1 MKMKK
6 AILSCLMLLAGL
18 TASAQEQKGTTEY
31 VFEPHWYVNIQP
43 LGIQYTLGEVD
54 FGDLLSYNV
63 QAAVGYEFNKVI
75 GARLAINAWQSKAG
89 LKFYP
94 NIDVPTDFRNDLK
107 GDYKW
112 KWNYIAPTVDV
123 TFNISNLI
131 SGVNPK
137 RVFTF
142 GAFAGI
148 GANIAWGN
156 SEAADV
162 NAKLKPALGYN
173 VYNITPNADDPTL
186 AGNIT
191 SQPVAGQDPLAYL
204 WDGTK
209 TRLVLQAGLTGDI
222 KINDKFA
229 VTLEV
234 SANTLN
240 DKYNSKKAKNWDWY
254 FNALAGLK
262 VNFGPTYSTK
272 FIPAPEPEIRYVE
285 KIVEKIV
292 EVPAPAPAAAEPL
305 RRDIFFLINKAVIR
319 DSEASK
325 VNDIVAYLNE
335 NKDAK
340 VQVTGYADAGTGNDK
355 INDRLAAQRADA
367 VVKALKDAGIAADRI
382 SFDSKGARVQ
392 PFADNDSNRV
402 SICIAE

>member
-6 AILSCLMLLAGL
+6 AILSCLMLVAGL

-43 LGIQYTLGEVD
+43 LGVQYTLGEIGM
-54 FGDLLSYNV
+54 GDLMSYNV
-63 QAAVGYEFNKVI
+63 QAAVGREFNKVI

-89 LKFYP
+89 SRVLG
-94 NIDVPTDFRNDLK
+94 T
-107 GDYKW
+107 DYKW
-112 KWNYIAPTVDV
+112 KWNYIAPTVDI

-131 SGVNPK
+131 SGVNPN

-142 GAFAGI
+142 GAFAGL

-162 NAKLKPALGYN
+162 NTQIKQTLTYSEYDPATNEIVLGKQL
-173 VYNITPNADDPTL
+173 D
-186 AGNIT
+186 G
-191 SQPVAGQDPLAYL
+191 DPLAYL

-209 TRLVLQAGLTGDI
+209 TRLLLQAGLTGDF
-222 KINDKFA
+222 KVSDK
-229 VTLEV
+229 VSIGLEV
-234 SANTLN
+234 SANTLS

-262 VNFGPTYSTK
+262 INFGPTYSTK

-285 KIVEKIV
+285 KIVEKVV

-305 RRDIFFLINKAVIR
+305 RRDIFFLINKADIR
-319 DSEASK
+319 DSEAQK
-325 VNDIVAYLNE
+325 ITDIVTYLND
-335 NKDAK
+335 NKNAK
-340 VQVTGYADAGTGNDK
+340 VQITGYADAGTGNDK
-355 INDRLAAQRADA
+355 INDRIAAKRADS
-367 VVKALKDAGIAADRI
+367 VVAALKKAGIAEDRI

-402 SICIAE
+402 SIVIAE

>member
-1 MKMKK
+1 MKK
-6 AILSCLMLLAGL
+6 AILSCLMLVAGL

-43 LGIQYTLGEVD
+43 LGVQYTLGEIGM
-54 FGDLLSYNV
+54 GDLMSYNV
-63 QAAVGYEFNKVI
+63 QAAVGREFNKVI

-89 LKFYP
+89 SRVLG
-94 NIDVPTDFRNDLK
+94 T
-107 GDYKW
+107 DYKW
-112 KWNYIAPTVDV
+112 KWNYIAPTVDI

-131 SGVNPK
+131 SGVNPN

-156 SEAADV
+156 SEAQDV
-162 NAKLKPALGYN
+162 NKDLTALTSYTYN
-173 VYNITPNADDPTL
+173 VYAPNSVDPVEEGTPTIVYAQGED
-186 AGNIT
+186 A
-191 SQPVAGQDPLAYL
+191 LAYL

-209 TRLVLQAGLTGDI
+209 TRLLLQAGLTGDF
-222 KINDKFA
+222 KVSDK
-229 VTLEV
+229 VSIGLEV
-234 SANTLN
+234 SANTLS

-254 FNALAGLK
+254 FNALAGVKIAL
-262 VNFGPTYSTK
+262 GPTYSTK

-285 KIVEKIV
+285 KIVEKVV

-305 RRDIFFLINKAVIR
+305 RRDIFFLINKADIR
-319 DSEASK
+319 DSEAQK
-325 VNDIVAYLNE
+325 ITDIVTYLND

-340 VQVTGYADAGTGNDK
+340 VQITGYADAGTGNDK
-355 INDRLAAQRADA
+355 INDRIAAKRADS
-367 VVKALKDAGIAADRI
+367 VVAALKKAGIAADRI

-402 SICIAE
+402 SIVIAE

>member
-6 AILSCLMLLAGL
+6 TILSCLMLLAGL

-43 LGIQYTLGEVD
+43 LGVQYTLGEISM
-54 FGDLLSYNV
+54 GDLMSYNV
-63 QAAVGYEFNKVI
+63 QAAVGREFNKVI
-75 GARLAINAWQSKAG
+75 GGRFALNAWQSKAG
-89 LKFYP
+89 SS
-94 NIDVPTDFRNDLK
+94 ISGV
-107 GDYKW
+107 DYKW
-112 KWNYIAPTVDV
+112 KWNYIAPTVDI
-123 TFNISNLI
+123 TFNLSNLI
-131 SGVNPK
+131 SGVNPN
-137 RVFTF
+137 RVFTV
-142 GAFAGI
+142 GAFAGLGMNI
-148 GANIAWGN
+148 GWGN

-162 NAKLKPALGYN
+162 DAILRQTTTARWQ
-173 VYNITPNADDPTL
+173 DDDGQIKTDNSYE
-186 AGNIT
+186 AGL
-191 SQPVAGQDPLAYL
+191 DYL

-209 TRLVLQAGLTGDI
+209 ARFLLQAGLTGDI

-234 SANTLN
+234 SANTLS

-262 VNFGPTYSTK
+262 INFGPTYSTK

-292 EVPAPAPAAAEPL
+292 EVPAAPAETAAEPL
-305 RRDIFFLINKAVIR
+305 RRDIFFLINKSNIR
-319 DSEASK
+319 TSEASK
-325 VNDIVAYLNE
+325 VDDIVAYLNE

-340 VQVTGYADAGTGNDK
+340 VQVTGYADAGTGNDR
-355 INDRLAAQRADA
+355 INDRLAAKRADA
-367 VVKALKDAGIAADRI
+367 VVAALKKAGISADRI
-382 SFDSKGARVQ
+382 TFDSKGARVQ

>member
-6 AILSCLMLLAGL
+6 AILSCLMLVAGL

-43 LGIQYTLGEVD
+43 VGVQYTLGEID

-63 QAAVGYEFNKVI
+63 QATVGREFNKVI

-89 LKFYP
+89 SRIFGY
-94 NIDVPTDFRNDLK
+94 
-107 GDYKW
+107 DYKW
-112 KWNYIAPTVDV
+112 KWNYIAPTVDI

-131 SGVNPK
+131 SGVNPN
-137 RVFTF
+137 RVFNF

-156 SEAADV
+156 DQAQDV
-162 NAKLKPALGYN
+162 NKELKALSSYTYN
-173 VYNITPNADDPTL
+173 VYAPNGVDEGTPTPVY
-186 AGNIT
+186 
-191 SQPVAGQDPLAYL
+191 VAGEDGLAYL

-209 TRLVLQAGLTGDI
+209 TRLLLQAGLTGDI

-292 EVPAPAPAAAEPL
+292 EVPAAPVETAAEPL

-325 VNDIVAYLNE
+325 VADIVAYLNE

-340 VQVTGYADAGTGNDK
+340 VQVTGYADAGTGNDR
-355 INDRLAAQRADA
+355 INDRLAAKRADA
-367 VVKALKDAGIAADRI
+367 VVAALKKAGISADRI

>member
-18 TASAQEQKGTTEY
+18 SASAQEQKGTTEY

-43 LGIQYTLGEVD
+43 LGVQYTLGEISM
-54 FGDLLSYNV
+54 GDLMSYNV
-63 QAAVGYEFNKVI
+63 QAAVGREFNKVI
-75 GARLAINAWQSKAG
+75 GGRFALNAWQSKAG
-89 LKFYP
+89 SK
-94 NIDVPTDFRNDLK
+94 ISGV
-107 GDYKW
+107 DYKW
-112 KWNYIAPTVDV
+112 KWNYIAPTVDI
-123 TFNISNLI
+123 TFNLSNLI
-131 SGVNPK
+131 SGVNPN
-137 RVFTF
+137 RVFTV

-148 GANIAWGN
+148 GANIGWGN
-156 SEAADV
+156 DQAATVDAQLRDLTT
-162 NAKLKPALGYN
+162 AKWMEGEIEHTNKDYQ
-173 VYNITPNADDPTL
+173 
-186 AGNIT
+186 AG
-191 SQPVAGQDPLAYL
+191 LEYL

-209 TRLVLQAGLTGDI
+209 TRFLLQAGLTGDI

-234 SANTLN
+234 SANTLS
-240 DKYNSKKAKNWDWY
+240 DKYNSKRAKNWDWY

-262 VNFGPTYSTK
+262 INFGPTYSTK

-285 KIVEKIV
+285 KIVEKVV

-382 SFDSKGARVQ
+382 TFDSKGARVQ

>member
-18 TASAQEQKGTTEY
+18 SASAQEQKGTTEY

-43 LGIQYTLGEVD
+43 LGVQYTLGELSM
-54 FGDLLSYNV
+54 GDLMSYNV
-63 QAAVGYEFNKVI
+63 QAAVGREFNKVI
-75 GARLAINAWQSKAG
+75 GGRFALNAWQSKAG
-89 LKFYP
+89 SK
-94 NIDVPTDFRNDLK
+94 VS
-107 GDYKW
+107 GVEYKW

-123 TFNISNLI
+123 TFNLSNLI
-131 SGVNPK
+131 SGVNPN
-137 RVFTF
+137 RVFTV
-142 GAFAGI
+142 GAFAGLGMNI
-148 GANIAWGN
+148 GWGN
-156 SEAADV
+156 DEAKNVDATLRDLTT
-162 NAKLKPALGYN
+162 AKWMVGEIENKDASYQ
-173 VYNITPNADDPTL
+173 
-186 AGNIT
+186 AGL
-191 SQPVAGQDPLAYL
+191 DYL

-209 TRLVLQAGLTGDI
+209 ARFLLQAGLTGDI

-234 SANTLN
+234 SANTLS

-262 VNFGPTYSTK
+262 INLGPTYSTK

-292 EVPAPAPAAAEPL
+292 EVPAAPAETAAEPL

-325 VNDIVAYLNE
+325 INDIVTYLNE

-340 VQVTGYADAGTGNDK
+340 VQVTGYADAGTGNDRV
-355 INDRLAAQRADA
+355 NDRIAAKRADS
-367 VVKALKDAGIAADRI
+367 VVAALKKAGISADRI
-382 SFDSKGARVQ
+382 TFDSKGARVQ

>member
-18 TASAQEQKGTTEY
+18 SASAQEQKGTTEY

-43 LGIQYTLGEVD
+43 LGVQYTLGELSM
-54 FGDLLSYNV
+54 GDLMSYNV
-63 QAAVGYEFNKVI
+63 QAAVGREFNKVI
-75 GARLAINAWQSKAG
+75 GGRFALNAWQSKAG

-94 NIDVPTDFRNDLK
+94 DQAVDAPN

-123 TFNISNLI
+123 TFNLSNLI
-131 SGVNPK
+131 SGVNPN
-137 RVFTF
+137 RVFTV
-142 GAFAGI
+142 GAFAGL
-148 GANIAWGN
+148 GMNIAWGN
-156 SEAADV
+156 SEAQAV
-162 NAKLKPALGYN
+162 NNTLKPWIQGDVLTKDALDY
-173 VYNITPNADDPTL
+173 I
-186 AGNIT
+186 
-191 SQPVAGQDPLAYL
+191 

-209 TRLVLQAGLTGDI
+209 ARFLLQAGLTGDI

-234 SANTLN
+234 SANTLS

-262 VNFGPTYSTK
+262 INLGPTYSTK

-292 EVPAPAPAAAEPL
+292 EVPAAPAETAAEPL

-325 VNDIVAYLNE
+325 INDIVTYLNE

-355 INDRLAAQRADA
+355 VNDRIAAKRADS
-367 VVKALKDAGIAADRI
+367 VVAALKKAGISADRI
-382 SFDSKGARVQ
+382 TFDSKGARVQ

>member
-1 MKMKK
+1 MKK

-43 LGIQYTLGEVD
+43 LGVQYTLGEVD

-94 NIDVPTDFRNDLK
+94 NTGDNSLDALK

-112 KWNYIAPTVDV
+112 KWNYIAPTVDI
-123 TFNISNLI
+123 TFNLSNLI

-137 RVFTF
+137 RVFSV

-156 SEAADV
+156 NQAQDV
-162 NAKLKPALGYN
+162 NRTLKPALGYT
-173 VYNITPNADDPTL
+173 YETIMPNATDPRQ
-186 AGNIT
+186 AGTPTI
-191 SQPVAGQDPLAYL
+191 VYVEGQDPLAYL

-240 DKYNSKKAKNWDWY
+240 DKYNSKKPKNWDWY

>member
-1 MKMKK
+1 MKK
-6 AILSCLMLLAGL
+6 AILSCLMLVAGL

-43 LGIQYTLGEVD
+43 LGVQYTLGEIGM
-54 FGDLLSYNV
+54 GDLMSYNV
-63 QAAVGYEFNKVI
+63 QAAVGREFNKVI

-89 LKFYP
+89 SRVLG
-94 NIDVPTDFRNDLK
+94 T
-107 GDYKW
+107 DYKW
-112 KWNYIAPTVDV
+112 KWNYIAPTVDI

-131 SGVNPK
+131 SGVNPN

-156 SEAADV
+156 SEAQDV
-162 NAKLKPALGYN
+162 NKELTALTSYTYD
-173 VYNITPNADDPTL
+173 VYTPNTVDPVEEGTPTIVY
-186 AGNIT
+186 AQGED
-191 SQPVAGQDPLAYL
+191 ALAYL

-209 TRLVLQAGLTGDI
+209 TRLLLQAGLTGDF
-222 KINDKFA
+222 KVSDK
-229 VTLEV
+229 VSIGLEV
-234 SANTLN
+234 SANTLS

-254 FNALAGLK
+254 FNALAGVKIAL
-262 VNFGPTYSTK
+262 GPTYSTK

-285 KIVEKIV
+285 KIVEKVV

-305 RRDIFFLINKAVIR
+305 RRDIFFLINKADIR
-319 DSEASK
+319 ASEAQK
-325 VNDIVAYLNE
+325 ITDIVTYLND

-340 VQVTGYADAGTGNDK
+340 VQITGYADAGTGNDK
-355 INDRLAAQRADA
+355 INDRIAAKRADS
-367 VVKALKDAGIAADRI
+367 VVAALKKAGIAADRI

-402 SICIAE
+402 SIVIAE

>member
-54 FGDLLSYNV
+54 FGDLLSYNI
-63 QAAVGYEFNKVI
+63 QAAAGYEFNKVI

-94 NIDVPTDFRNDLK
+94 NTGDNSLDALK

-112 KWNYIAPTVDV
+112 KWNYIAPTVDI
-123 TFNISNLI
+123 TFNLSNLI

-137 RVFTF
+137 RVFSV

-162 NAKLKPALGYN
+162 NRTLKPALGYAYN
-173 VYNITPNADDPTL
+173 VYAHNATDPTL
-186 AGNIT
+186 PGTPTI
-191 SQPVAGQDPLAYL
+191 VRVEGQDPLAYL

-222 KINDKFA
+222 KINDKLA

-262 VNFGPTYSTK
+262 INFGPTYSTK

-285 KIVEKIV
+285 KIVEKVV
-292 EVPAPAPAAAEPL
+292 EVPAAPVAVEPI

-319 DSEASK
+319 DTEASK

-382 SFDSKGARVQ
+382 TFDSKGARVQ

-402 SICIAE
+402 SIVIAE

>member
-18 TASAQEQKGTTEY
+18 SASAQEQKGTTEY

-43 LGIQYTLGEVD
+43 LGVQYTLGEISM
-54 FGDLLSYNV
+54 GDLMSYNV
-63 QAAVGYEFNKVI
+63 QAAVGREFNKVI
-75 GARLAINAWQSKAG
+75 GGRFALNAWQSKAG
-89 LKFYP
+89 SS
-94 NIDVPTDFRNDLK
+94 ISGV
-107 GDYKW
+107 DYKW
-112 KWNYIAPTVDV
+112 KWNYIAPTVDI

-131 SGVNPK
+131 SGVTPI

-156 SEAADV
+156 DQAQDV
-162 NAKLKPALGYN
+162 NKELKALTSYTYD
-173 VYNITPNADDPTL
+173 VYAPNGENEGTPT
-186 AGNIT
+186 IVY
-191 SQPVAGQDPLAYL
+191 VAGEDGLAYL

-209 TRLVLQAGLTGDI
+209 TRLLLQAGLTGDI

-262 VNFGPTYSTK
+262 INLGPTYSTK

-285 KIVEKIV
+285 KIVEKVV
-292 EVPAPAPAAAEPL
+292 EVPAPAPEPAAEPL
-305 RRDIFFLINKAVIR
+305 RRDIFFLINKADIR
-319 DSEASK
+319 TSEAQK

-355 INDRLAAQRADA
+355 INDRLSAKRADA

>member
-6 AILSCLMLLAGL
+6 TILSCLMLLAGL
-18 TASAQEQKGTTEY
+18 SASAQEQKGTTEY

-43 LGIQYTLGEVD
+43 LGVQYTLGEISM
-54 FGDLLSYNV
+54 GDLMSYNV
-63 QAAVGYEFNKVI
+63 QAAVGREFNKVI
-75 GARLAINAWQSKAG
+75 GGRFALNAWQSKAG
-89 LKFYP
+89 SS
-94 NIDVPTDFRNDLK
+94 ISGV
-107 GDYKW
+107 DYKW
-112 KWNYIAPTVDV
+112 KWNYIAPTVDI
-123 TFNISNLI
+123 TFNLSNLI
-131 SGVNPK
+131 SGVNPN
-137 RVFTF
+137 RVFTV
-142 GAFAGI
+142 GAFAGLGMNI
-148 GANIAWGN
+148 GWGN

-162 NAKLKPALGYN
+162 DAILRQTTTARWQ
-173 VYNITPNADDPTL
+173 DDDGQIKTDNSYE
-186 AGNIT
+186 AGL
-191 SQPVAGQDPLAYL
+191 DYL

-209 TRLVLQAGLTGDI
+209 ARFLLQAGLTGDI

-234 SANTLN
+234 SANTLS

-262 VNFGPTYSTK
+262 INLGPTYSTK

-285 KIVEKIV
+285 KIVEKVV
-292 EVPAPAPAAAEPL
+292 EVPAAPAETAAEPL
-305 RRDIFFLINKAVIR
+305 RRDIFFLINKSNIR
-319 DSEASK
+319 TSEASK
-325 VNDIVAYLNE
+325 INDIVTYLNE

-355 INDRLAAQRADA
+355 VNDRIAAKRADS
-367 VVKALKDAGIAADRI
+367 VVAALKKAGISADRI
-382 SFDSKGARVQ
+382 TFDSKGARVQ

>member
-18 TASAQEQKGTTEY
+18 SASAQEQKGTTEY

-43 LGIQYTLGEVD
+43 LGVQYTLGEVD

-63 QAAVGYEFNKVI
+63 QAAVGREFNKVI
-75 GARLAINAWQSKAG
+75 GGRFALNAWQSKAG

-94 NIDVPTDFRNDLK
+94 DQAVAVGAPNR
-107 GDYKW
+107 DYKW

-123 TFNISNLI
+123 TFNLSNLI
-131 SGVNPK
+131 SGVNPN
-137 RVFTF
+137 RVFTV
-142 GAFAGI
+142 GAFAGL
-148 GANIAWGN
+148 GMNIAWGN
-156 SEAADV
+156 SEAQDV
-162 NAKLKPALGYN
+162 NNTLKPC
-173 VYNITPNADDPTL
+173 IQDDPLTKDAL
-186 AGNIT
+186 DYI
-191 SQPVAGQDPLAYL
+191 

-209 TRLVLQAGLTGDI
+209 ARFLLQAGLTGDI

-234 SANTLN
+234 SANTLS

-262 VNFGPTYSTK
+262 INLGPTYSTK

-292 EVPAPAPAAAEPL
+292 EVPAAPAETAAEPL

-325 VNDIVAYLNE
+325 INDIVTYLNE

-355 INDRLAAQRADA
+355 VNDRIAAKRADS
-367 VVKALKDAGIAADRI
+367 VVAALKKAGISADRI
-382 SFDSKGARVQ
+382 TFDSKGARVQ

>member
-6 AILSCLMLLAGL
+6 TILSCLMLLAGL
-18 TASAQEQKGTTEY
+18 SASAQEQKGTTEY

-43 LGIQYTLGEVD
+43 LGVQYTLGELSM
-54 FGDLLSYNV
+54 GDLMSYNV
-63 QAAVGYEFNKVI
+63 QAAVGREFNKVI
-75 GARLAINAWQSKAG
+75 GGRFALNAWQSKAG
-89 LKFYP
+89 SS
-94 NIDVPTDFRNDLK
+94 ISGV
-107 GDYKW
+107 DYKD
-112 KWNYIAPTVDV
+112 I
-123 TFNISNLI
+123 TFNLSNLI
-131 SGVNPK
+131 SGVNPN
-137 RVFTF
+137 RVFTV
-142 GAFAGI
+142 GAFAGLGMNI
-148 GANIAWGN
+148 GWGN

-162 NAKLKPALGYN
+162 DAILRQTTTARWQ
-173 VYNITPNADDPTL
+173 DDDGQIKTDNSYE
-186 AGNIT
+186 AGL
-191 SQPVAGQDPLAYL
+191 DYL

-209 TRLVLQAGLTGDI
+209 ARFLLQAGLTGDI

-234 SANTLN
+234 SANTLS

-262 VNFGPTYSTK
+262 INLGPTYSTK

-285 KIVEKIV
+285 KIVEKVV
-292 EVPAPAPAAAEPL
+292 EVPAAPAETAAEPL

-325 VNDIVAYLNE
+325 INDIVTYLNE

-355 INDRLAAQRADA
+355 VNDRIAAKRADS
-367 VVKALKDAGIAADRI
+367 VVAALKKAGISADRI
-382 SFDSKGARVQ
+382 TFDSKGARVQ